1 MKFLICGLG
10 NPGTEYEHTRHNIG
24 FSVLDSLAH
33 ANQAVF
39 ESVRYGSMSN
49 FKLKGRN
56 IILLKPNTYMN
67 LSGKAIQ
74 YWMQAE
80 KVPLE
85 NVLVITDDLAL
96 PFGSL
101 RMRTKG
107 SDGGHNGLKS
117 TQECL
122 GTTNYARLR
131 FGIGS
136 EFAKGHQVNYVL
148 NKWNADEDKA
158 LPERLNQCCEFIKSF
173 ATIGPTLTMSQFNNK

>member
-1 MKFLICGLG
+1 
-10 NPGTEYEHTRHNIG
+10 
-24 FSVLDSLAH
+24 
-33 ANQAVF
+33 
-39 ESVRYGSMSN
+39 
-49 FKLKGRN
+49 
-56 IILLKPNTYMN
+56 
-67 LSGKAIQ
+67 
-74 YWMQAE
+74 MQAE

-117 TQECL
+117 IQECL

>member
-1 MKFLICGLG
+1 MKYLVCGLG
-10 NPGTEYEHTRHNIG
+10 NPGTEYDHTRHNIG
-24 FSVLDSLAH
+24 FSVLDALAI
-33 ANQAVF
+33 ANQTVF
-39 ESVRYGSMSN
+39 ESVRYGWMSN

-80 KVPLE
+80 KIPLE
-85 NVLVITDDLAL
+85 NILVVTDDLAL
-96 PFGSL
+96 PFGTL

-117 TQECL
+117 IQECL
-122 GTTNYARLR
+122 GTNNYARLR

-148 NKWNADEDKA
+148 NKWNADEDIA

-173 ATIGPTLTMSQFNNK
+173 ASIGATLTMSQFNNK

>member
-10 NPGTEYEHTRHNIG
+10 NPGPEYDHTRHNIG
-24 FSVLDSLAH
+24 FSVLDELAGS
-33 ANQAVF
+33 NQCTF
-39 ESVRYGSMSN
+39 DSVRHGWMAS

-56 IILLKPNTYMN
+56 VILLKPNTYMN

-80 KVPLE
+80 KIPLE
-85 NVLVITDDLAL
+85 NILVVTDDLAL
-96 PFGSL
+96 PFGIL
-101 RMRTKG
+101 RMRAKG

-117 TQECL
+117 IQECL

-136 EFAKGHQVNYVL
+136 EFAKGQQVNYVL
-148 NKWNADEDKA
+148 NRWSNDEDKL

>member
-1 MKFLICGLG
+1 MKYLICGLG

-24 FSVLDSLAH
+24 FSVLDALAI
-33 ANQAVF
+33 ANQVIF
-39 ESVRYGSMSN
+39 DSVRFGWMAN
-49 FKLKGRN
+49 FKLKGRT

-74 YWMQAE
+74 YWMQTE
-80 KVPLE
+80 KIPLE
-85 NVLVITDDLAL
+85 NCLVVTDDLAI

-117 TQECL
+117 IQESI
-122 GTTNYARLR
+122 GTTSYARLR
-131 FGIGS
+131 FGIGN

-148 NKWNADEDKA
+148 NKWNTNEADA
-158 LPERLNQCCEFIKSF
+158 LPERLHQCCEFIKSF
-173 ATIGPTLTMSQFNNK
+173 ATIGATLTMSQFNNK

>member
-1 MKFLICGLG
+1 MKYLICGLG

-24 FSVLDSLAH
+24 FSVLDALAH
-33 ANQAVF
+33 TNQADF
-39 ESVRYGSMSN
+39 ESVRYGWMSN
-49 FKLKGRN
+49 FRLKGRN

-80 KVPLE
+80 KIPLE
-85 NVLVITDDLAL
+85 NMLVVTDDLAL
-96 PFGSL
+96 PFGTL
-101 RMRTKG
+101 RMRAKG

-117 TQECL
+117 IQECL

-148 NKWNADEDKA
+148 NKWNTDEDLA
-158 LPERLNQCCEFIKSF
+158 LSERLNQCCEFIKSF
-173 ATIGPTLTMSQFNNK
+173 ATIGATLTMSQFNNK